1 MVDLRNHI
9 KSRPHQPAF
18 LNRSLNRNTRS
29 NDRLLL
35 GNIDHDKTT
44 FRIARP
50 IVASVSSQE
59 NRIGGVHDIH
69 LFACCRQRQFSGQLG
84 LLHIADIY
92 HLEPPELVEEEETI
106 FVNAPNIR
114 FYNASLTGFAR
125 LGSVLH
131 FSTCCP
137 VQGWNGI
144 GSDTLFLLR
153 RHKFGRTGKSAG
165 IQIIQTHGLDTQP
178 LIVSGWFELKPVNPS
193 LPIGV
198 QHGLRHPCPLTK
210 AWFAFQK
217 NLLVSFWHKSRDFNM
232 IVNRNDLL
240 DVRP

>member
-9 KSRPHQPAF
+9 ESRPHQPAF

-35 GNIDHDKTT
+35 RNIDHDKTT

-69 LFACCRQRQFSGQLG
+69 LFACCRERQFTGQLG
-84 LLHIADIY
+84 LLHIADIH

-106 FVNAPNIR
+106 FVNAPDIR
-114 FYNASLTGFAR
+114 FHNASLTGFAR

-131 FSTCCP
+131 FSTCRP
-137 VQGWNGI
+137 VEGWNGI

-153 RHKFGRTGKSAG
+153 RHKFMRTGKSAG
-165 IQIIQTHGLDTQP
+165 IQIIQTHGLDAQP
-178 LIVSGWFELKPVNPS
+178 LIVSGWFELKPINPS

-198 QHGLRHPCPLTK
+198 QHGFRHPCPLTK

-232 IVNRNDLL
+232 IVHRNDLL